1 MGSCGTCFLVPS
13 LTQTTSHTGC
23 VCLCSIHPTSYALF
37 LVSYVMCSVFC
48 VLQQATTLLLAK
60 GFTKGDMAPTLP
72 TLPLTHPL
80 SPSLIHAGPLLCD
93 THTHCAVRIIPF
105 PPSAGWPS
113 TTRSLSSTMRRS
125 ATRIAQS
132 THFLDSICSDAA
144 PMAGK

>member
-13 LTQTTSHTGC
+13 LTQTTRHTGC

-37 LVSYVMCSVFC
+37 LVPYVMFPVFC

-60 GFTKGDMAPTLP
+60 GFRKGDMAP

-80 SPSLIHAGPLLCD
+80 SPSLIHTGPHLCD
-93 THTHCAVRIIPF
+93 TRTHCIMRIISL

-113 TTRSLSSTMRRS
+113 TTRSSSSTMRRS